1 MIKMYEIPEST
12 HIRLREAYIAAHE
25 KGISDIIKYLRL
37 EQYHLQ
43 QMLVITDKIRYY
55 NQYDLAEII
64 DQGSD
69 NELFEQTIEL
79 ELKDLNNDYAE
90 AELNR
95 IKAHA
100 VFEYLDSKEA
110 EK

>member
-12 HIRLREAYIAAHE
+12 QIRLREAYLKAHE
-25 KGISDIIKYLRL
+25 KGISDTIKYLRL
-37 EQYHLQ
+37 EQYHLER
-43 QMLVITDKIRYY
+43 MLMITDTIRYY
-55 NQYDLAEII
+55 NQFDLSEVI
-64 DQGSD
+64 DQGD
-69 NELFEQTIEL
+69 NNDLFEQTIEL

-90 AELNR
+90 AELDR

-110 EK
+110 EI